1 MVDNIATHI
10 KQSDYDAIIFTVFK
24 NKPDSNFIRSLDWHK
39 CSSEADVALPPQF
52 KPFVTH
58 NNVFSRADYS
68 AFADLRLDEFLRDAG
83 IEKVII
89 CGVDTDACVLATA
102 FSAFDNGYL
111 VDVNFNLTYSD
122 GGLEDQARAIIE
134 RSLIARQ

>member
-58 NNVFSRADYS
+58 NNVFSRAAYS
-68 AFADLRLDEFLRDAG
+68 SGFMSFYVTPGLKKSSFAA
-83 IEKVII
+83 
-89 CGVDTDACVLATA
+89 
-102 FSAFDNGYL
+102 
-111 VDVNFNLTYSD
+111 
-122 GGLEDQARAIIE
+122 
-134 RSLIARQ
+134 